1 MNLKKRLH
9 FCINRNQIYLVDICF
24 KSKSQFRKQI
34 NLSFDKCYCVSVTD
48 GYLILIDSVI
58 RKTNLFQSF
67 TT

>member
-9 FCINRNQIYLVDICF
+9 FCIIRKQIYLVDICF
-24 KSKSQFRKQI
+24 KSKSHYQKQI
-34 NLSFDKCYCVSVTD
+34 NLSLDTCYCVSVTD

-58 RKTNLFQSF
+58 PKTNLFQSF